1 MPSKKNSITTHL
13 FKLNKQSPK
22 IILASETGFA
32 KIEMLEVVS
41 NKLNNSNAPLGIR
54 WSIVCNKNQY
64 NCFSWQYPETLGFNC
79 FELMSVCCNIDNALP
94 INDITNQKSELHI
107 SLEGELI
114 DEDTIIDIKLEME
127 ESMSLSL

>member
-1 MPSKKNSITTHL
+1 MPSKKNSTTTHL

-22 IILASETGFA
+22 IILASDAGFK

-41 NKLNNSNAPLGIR
+41 NKLNNSSAPFGIR
-54 WSIVCNKNQY
+54 WSIICNKNQH
-64 NCFSWQYPETLGFNC
+64 NCFSWQYPNMLEFNC
-79 FELMSVCCNIDNALP
+79 FELISVCSNIDNTLSK
-94 INDITNQKSELHI
+94 NDITNQKSELHI